1 MHRQTEIVFKKFF
14 SNGKDSATFCW
25 SIGELYAE
33 YKHSSNISNVRV
45 FSPSKN
51 DWEPLKKFTRKP
63 VKGFIRLSTYK
74 HPDGILFDCD
84 RVVDTKCSLFDNGIH
99 LRANVESY
107 VLKDLYDE
115 FQMNV
120 ADETAAINIP
130 YMPTKDEM
138 EGCDVSSTTL
148 FWEPILK
155 LEYKDM
161 QHILEYSYGF
171 EFEDDACL
179 DFCLGPGNLILPL

>member
-1 MHRQTEIVFKKFF
+1 M
-14 SNGKDSATFCW
+14 
-25 SIGELYAE
+25 
-33 YKHSSNISNVRV
+33 NI
-45 FSPSKN
+45 
-51 DWEPLKKFTRKP
+51 
-63 VKGFIRLSTYK
+63 
-74 HPDGILFDCD
+74 
-84 RVVDTKCSLFDNGIH
+84 
-99 LRANVESY
+99 
-107 VLKDLYDE
+107 
-115 FQMNV
+115 